1 TTIEG
6 VIDTEK
12 CYIRKA
18 GVNYMVDL
26 HIEVDGSISVFMGHE
41 IAHQVEHLLKESNMG
56 IIYVSVH
63 VEPYNINR
71 FN

>member
-1 TTIEG
+1 
-6 VIDTEK
+6 
-12 CYIRKA
+12 
-18 GVNYMVDL
+18 MVDL